1 MPDLQPTVEDED
13 EDVNW
18 GPPSQDPEPHFA
30 GAPQPQRYL
39 NPRIDKV
46 DASSGRNPQ
55 RRAAPANRFASLSDF
70 NNNEDDD
77 DDEGRQNLFAGGE
90 KSSAPPIPFQT
101 NFCPVASQSKTP
113 TTHPPPPKTKSVTS
127 SAQQCPTQPASLNPP
142 PTPPPKT
149 PSSPAQATP

>member
-18 GPPSQDPEPHFA
+18 GPPSQDPQPHFA
-30 GAPQPQRYL
+30 GAPQPTPQTYL
-39 NPRIDKV
+39 NPRMDKV
-46 DASSGRNPQ
+46 DASSSSSSRNPQ

-90 KSSAPPIPFQT
+90 KSSPSHSVLALTCLQWPLNPKPQQPTLLRPRRSPQHPPYSNVQRRRP
-101 NFCPVASQSKTP
+101 PSTP
-113 TTHPPPPKTKSVTS
+113 RPPPPPK
-127 SAQQCPTQPASLNPP
+127 PP
-142 PTPPPKT
+142 FLP
-149 PSSPAQATP
+149 

>member
-18 GPPSQDPEPHFA
+18 GPPSQDPQPHFA
-30 GAPQPQRYL
+30 GAPQPTPQRYL

-46 DASSGRNPQ
+46 DESSSSSSRNPQ

-90 KSSAPPIPFQT
+90 KSS
-101 NFCPVASQSKTP
+101 
-113 TTHPPPPKTKSVTS
+113 PPPHPRTKLTF
-127 SAQQCPTQPASLNPP
+127 AQWPLNPKSQQ
-142 PTPPPKT
+142 PTLLRP
-149 PSSPAQATP
+149 